1 MTPIDAIA
9 KVVMEGIRST
19 CEPINFDSHEEKK
32 LREKEKVRSQ
42 EIYPFLRPMVGS
54 CLSDKGLDAK
64 GRILRLRACQKETPE
79 ESESEQNQG
88 EKINPEVSLVDGLV
102 DMEAE

>member
-1 MTPIDAIA
+1 MTPLDVILS
-9 KVVMEGIRST
+9 GIRAT
-19 CEPINFDSHEEKK
+19 CEPVGIDSHEEK
-32 LREKEKVRSQ
+32 LLKEKTQ
-42 EIYPFLRPMVGS
+42 IWKEEIYPFLRPMVGS

-88 EKINPEVSLVDGLV
+88 EKINPEVSLADGLV

>member
-1 MTPIDAIA
+1 MTPLDVILN
-9 KVVMEGIRST
+9 GIRAT
-19 CEPINFDSHEEKK
+19 CEPINFDSYEEKK
-32 LREKEKVRSQ
+32 LRQKEAIFKG

-79 ESESEQNQG
+79 ESEGEQNQG

-102 DMEAE
+102 SMETDE

>member
-1 MTPIDAIA
+1 VILD
-9 KVVMEGIRST
+9 GIRST
-19 CEPINFDSHEEKK
+19 LTPNEFDPHEEK
-32 LREKEKVRSQ
+32 LLKEKTQVWK
-42 EIYPFLRPMVGS
+42 EEVYPFLRPMVGS